1 MVSFRYSLNRT
12 EHKTHTNARSCM
24 HWYLH
29 SFGITDTLALLFGN
43 TAVLALLF
51 SGIAVSVVTCVLL
64 RGYWSL
70 DRIAA

>member
-1 MVSFRYSLNRT
+1 MYLELT
-12 EHKTHTNARSCM
+12 EHQTHTNARSCM
-24 HWYLH
+24 HRYSL

-64 RGYWSL
+64 RGYWSS